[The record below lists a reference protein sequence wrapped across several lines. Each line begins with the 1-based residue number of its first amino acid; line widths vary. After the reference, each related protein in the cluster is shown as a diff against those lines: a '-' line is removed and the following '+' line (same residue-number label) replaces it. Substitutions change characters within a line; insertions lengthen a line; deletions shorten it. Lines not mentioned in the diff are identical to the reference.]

1 MQMKNLFMKWL
12 PVAVVIVSVFNAIA
26 AYGADNMPAFHANL
40 IALFGW
46 TVIVLEAFT
55 KPKVEE

>member
-1 MQMKNLFMKWL
+1 MKNLFMKWL
-12 PVAVVIVSVFNAIA
+12 PVVIVIVSVFNAIA

-46 TVIVLEAFT
+46 IVIALESFT
-55 KPKVEE
+55 KSKVEE

>member
-1 MQMKNLFMKWL
+1 MKNFFMKWL
-12 PVAVVIVSVFNAIA
+12 PVVIVIVSVFNAIA

-46 TVIVLEAFT
+46 IVIALEAFT
-55 KPKVEE
+55 KKPIDNQ